1 MSRSRSME
9 AISQEGED
17 GGYYA
22 EPPTQNQ
29 PTLFTKRSTLEQQ
42 QNSRKRI
49 AQQKQH
55 RRNELFMG
63 DEDMPIH
70 SFHSLIGTY

>member
-1 MSRSRSME
+1 MVLLWQFIFQVILSILISFLVYQSADQSNDKQE
-9 AISQEGED
+9 AIEVEV
-17 GGYYA
+17 
-22 EPPTQNQ
+22 
-29 PTLFTKRSTLEQQ
+29 
-42 QNSRKRI
+42 
-49 AQQKQH
+49 KQH